1 MIIFGYSIT
10 WLIYWKNMIMTK
22 NIYSVTLSL
31 AGICQSAQ
39 LVHQLSH
46 TGNYDNKA
54 FKVCIDSILNLSP
67 KTVLSVYGNN
77 EKNLNLGFNT
87 LFSILN
93 ITNKNAISVYLIK
106 YILGIMVLERK
117 LTKNMISLKQL
128 SNRLRVVKKNSI
140 LYIKKYDNLIDD
152 LSNIY
157 LDIISNLGSRIKIV
171 GTASVLNKIEVQN
184 KLRSILLAGIRSAVL
199 WRQVGGSRLQLIF
212 FRNRFNIEVKRI
224 LINIK

>member
-1 MIIFGYSIT
+1 
-10 WLIYWKNMIMTK
+10 MTMAK

-31 AGICQSAQ
+31 AGVCQSAQ
-39 LVHQLSH
+39 LVYQLSQ

-77 EKNLNLGFNT
+77 EKNLHLGFNT
-87 LFSILN
+87 LLTILN
-93 ITNKNAISVYLIK
+93 ITNKNRISVHLIK
-106 YILGIMVLERK
+106 YILGIMILERK
-117 LTKNMISLKQL
+117 LTKNKIALKRL
-128 SNRLRVVKKNSI
+128 SNRLRVIKKNAI
-140 LYIKKYDNLIDD
+140 LYIEKYDHLIND

-171 GTASVLNKIEVQN
+171 GTTSILDKIEVQN

-224 LINIK
+224 LVNTK

>member
-1 MIIFGYSIT
+1 
-10 WLIYWKNMIMTK
+10 MTMVK

-31 AGICQSAQ
+31 AGLCQSAQ
-39 LVHQLSH
+39 LVYQLSQ

-87 LFSILN
+87 LLTVLN
-93 ITNKNAISVYLIK
+93 ITNQNTISVHVIK

-117 LTKNMISLKQL
+117 LTKNIIALKRL
-128 SNRLRVVKKNSI
+128 SHRLRVIKKNAI
-140 LYIKKYDNLIDD
+140 LYIEQYDHLIND
-152 LSNIY
+152 LSSIY

-171 GTASVLNKIEVQN
+171 GTASILDKIEVQN

-224 LINIK
+224 LVNIK